1 MVSECLGLDLCYI
14 FLTYVIKKMKTYMG
28 RFINEIRLLCQF
40 SNVSFDKIILK
51 FKIDVKEIS
60 QLCML
65 DNFTCFFLSKLNFTK
80 ISGIPSVSNSLDP
93 VQTPTF
99 CQMTDLGS
107 NCLHR

>member
-1 MVSECLGLDLCYI
+1 
-14 FLTYVIKKMKTYMG
+14 MG
-28 RFINEIRLLCQF
+28 RFINEIRLLCRF

-65 DNFTCFFLSKLNFTK
+65 GNFICFLSSAFFSKLNFTK

-93 VQTPTF
+93 DQTLTF
-99 CQMTDLGS
+99 CQMTDLGFK
-107 NCLHR
+107 LFA